1 MKRAY
6 RYHGHIIVVDKYP
19 TGLVRKGYTDPET
32 GWTYEC
38 VTCSIPYVI
47 VQAIAFMLKHGVRK
61 LAVEDVEIT
70 EYTVPGGE

>member
-6 RYHGHIIVVDKYP
+6 RYHGHIIVVDKYSNGP
-19 TGLVRKGYTDPET
+19 AGKNVYTDPNT

-47 VQAIAFMLKHGVRK
+47 VQAVAFMIQHGIRK
-61 LAVEDVEIT
+61 LAVEGVEIT
-70 EYTVPGGE
+70 EYSVPE